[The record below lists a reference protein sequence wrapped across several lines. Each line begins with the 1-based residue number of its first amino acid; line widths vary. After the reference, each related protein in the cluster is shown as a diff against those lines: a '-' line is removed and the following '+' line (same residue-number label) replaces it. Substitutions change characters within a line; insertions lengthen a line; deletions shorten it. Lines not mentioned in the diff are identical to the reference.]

1 MQTETQTTEP
11 TWRRF
16 VSEAESNQQLADLL
30 KQRAEATKAL
40 TELNTKLE
48 HLAKRFHEVGDNLR
62 RYTQRD
68 PNVKLYEDAALSD
81 SLKFGPESGVNV
93 EMLVSMIQERD
104 RQCITIESINVGLL
118 NRGVVV

>member
-1 MQTETQTTEP
+1 MQTETEP

-16 VSEAESNQQLADLL
+16 VSEAESNQQVVDLL
-30 KQRAEATKAL
+30 KQRAEATRVK

-48 HLAKRFHEVGDNLR
+48 QLAKRFHEVGDNLWRYAR
-62 RYTQRD
+62 RDQ
-68 PNVKLYEDAALSD
+68 NVKLYEDTALSD

-104 RQCITIESINVGLL
+104 RQCITIESINVNLR
-118 NRGVVV
+118 NRGVV